1 MLVSS
6 SFRNFLIAAGVGLL
20 VLGAARIYV
29 SESRHLDDPQPQYLR
44 DTASADGGISL
55 NRLEGELLEA
65 AYWLTN
71 PQQGQPSS
79 REQSNRKTALG
90 WGIASLVFGSTVFVG
105 ALLAKTP

>member
-1 MLVSS
+1 M
-6 SFRNFLIAAGVGLL
+6 NEGKFLIAAGVGLL
-20 VLGAARIYV
+20 VLGASLIYV

-44 DTASADGGISL
+44 DTAPEDGGISL
-55 NRLEGELLEA
+55 NRLEGEVLEV

-90 WGIASLVFGSTVFVG
+90 WGIASLVLGSAVLVG
-105 ALLAKTP
+105 GLVRKKP